1 MVTFDDKLQIFE
13 RFEVD
18 RNLPKYKD
26 GVPVEL
32 KSSQISGIAIQG
44 DLAVPSENWSMGNSV
59 IWGSGTSVTGMNTIF
74 VGNAEQPKPKKET
87 LISKLFKKWRTKKE
101 EKQKQKEEVKLERK
115 KAMTIIEFFTTLATN
130 LNELKTLTDI
140 AVHYETAINNA
151 QKAGQISLVE
161 QLKGRLNSAKSEAQ
175 LVAYGL
181 NLYLTEQQVVDFY
194 KKTDKDSKLK
204 LTWMK
209 NFVKPIPTRILDVKE
224 KLDLTFVFDN
234 YVILHYDPN
243 NDATNLTKEE
253 KEKRDKDPIL
263 FGVMENSR
271 RLYYVGDWIDDYCNL
286 TLDVVLETLNEKAHE
301 INNENVKTF
310 IDRGLEKSKAIEKE
324 TIAGNKTKVSK
335 KRKK

>member
-1 MVTFDDKLQIFE
+1 MVTHNDKLEVFE
-13 RFEVD
+13 RFEID
-18 RNLPKYKD
+18 KNLPKYKV
-26 GVPVEL
+26 GESVEL
-32 KSSQISGIAIQG
+32 KSSQVSGIAISDG
-44 DLAVPSENWSMGNSV
+44 LAVPSEDWSMGNV
-59 IWGSGTSVTGMNTIF
+59 ISWNTATGTSGLNTYII
-74 VGNAEQPKPKKET
+74 GNTDSTPKKES
-87 LISKLFKKWRTKKE
+87 LISRLFKKWRTKRE
-101 EKQKQKEEVKLERK
+101 EKQKQKEAVQLERK
-115 KAMTIIEFFTTLATN
+115 KAMTIIEFFTSLATN

-140 AVHYETAINNA
+140 AIHYETAINNA
-151 QKAGQISLVE
+151 QKAGQVSLVE
-161 QLKGRLNSAKSEAQ
+161 QLKGRLTAAKSEAQ

-194 KKTDKDSKLK
+194 RKTDRDNKLK

-209 NFVKPIPTRILDVKE
+209 NFIKPIPTKILDVKE

-310 IDRGLEKSKAIEKE
+310 IDRGREKIIIKEPIMISEHKSKP
-324 TIAGNKTKVSK
+324 SK